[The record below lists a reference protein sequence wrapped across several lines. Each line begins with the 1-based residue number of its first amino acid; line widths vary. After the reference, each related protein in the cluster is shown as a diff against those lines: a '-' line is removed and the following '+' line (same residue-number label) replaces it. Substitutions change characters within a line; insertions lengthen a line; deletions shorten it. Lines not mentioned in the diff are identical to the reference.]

1 MAWYQDSK
9 TGAIVSQ
16 RNENAQSLGLFH
28 GYTFEHFKSPS
39 ARFIKNKW
47 PYNKVKLENN

>member
-1 MAWYQDSK
+1 MAWYQDSE

-28 GYTFEHFKSPS
+28 GYTFEHLKSAS
-39 ARFIKNKW
+39 ARFIRNKQS
-47 PYNKVKLENN
+47 YNKGVGK